1 MSGDSHGGG
10 GHDDE
15 VHEDHEEHVN
25 HEAWVIPY
33 ADLLTLLMAM
43 FIALFAISNV
53 DAQKFKKLA
62 DGFSDALGAGHGS
75 SATIVDLG
83 GSGEKIFAEP
93 LNAMIAKAA
102 EAAQKAAAALADPSS
117 PEAAELKLANLPT
130 AVANAERQATE
141 ELQQVQQA
149 ITTQAALAGFSSNLQ
164 TKLDERGLVVT
175 VVTDEVVFGS
185 GSAEFGGSGAAIL
198 GVVGQ
203 ALASVDNDILVEG
216 HTDNVPISTAAFP
229 SNWELSS
236 ARANAVVRH
245 FEATNHLAAGRLQSS
260 GFADTRPIDTNDTV
274 DGRARNRR
282 VEVIVESDADAR
294 KQLILEEATQASARL
309 QRTDNEH

>member
-1 MSGDSHGGG
+1 MSADGHGG

-15 VHEDHEEHVN
+15 EHEEHEEHVN

-62 DGFSDALGAGHGS
+62 EGFSDALGSGSAS

-102 EAAQKAAAALADPSS
+102 EAAQKAAIALADPAS
-117 PEAAELKLANLPT
+117 PEAAELTLANLPT
-130 AVANAERQATE
+130 AVAAAERQATE
-141 ELQQVQQA
+141 ELQQVEQT
-149 ITTQAALAGFSSNLQ
+149 INTQAVLAGFSSNLQ
-164 TKLDERGLVVT
+164 TKIDERGLVVT
-175 VVTDEVVFGS
+175 VVTDEVVFSS
-185 GSAEFGGSGAAIL
+185 GSADFGGSGGAIL
-198 GVVGQ
+198 AVVGG

-216 HTDNVPISTAAFP
+216 HTDNVPISTSAYP

-236 ARANAVVRH
+236 ARANAVVRY

-260 GFADTRPIDTNDTV
+260 GFADTRPIDTNDT
-274 DGRARNRR
+274 DAGRSRNRR

-294 KQLILEEATQASARL
+294 KQRILEEATQASGRL
-309 QRTDNEH
+309 QRTETAH